1 MFRKRFF
8 VLVLA
13 IFLTGC
19 AGAAPSEAGTTEVT
33 VKATDFAYNPSS
45 ITVPVGQPVTITLDN
60 EGAVEHDFVVDKIS
74 VEDVEASET
83 GPAMHHQMGEMPD
96 YDLHFY
102 ASAGDSAIL
111 KFTALEP
118 GTYEI
123 YCTIKGHKEAGMIGK
138 LIVVDQG

>member
-1 MFRKRFF
+1 MLRKMFL
-8 VLVLA
+8 VLVLVVL
-13 IFLTGC
+13 LTGC
-19 AGAAPSEAGTTEVT
+19 ARTAPSETGATEVT
-33 VKATDFAYNPSS
+33 VTATDFTYSPSS

-74 VEDVEASET
+74 VEDVEASES

-102 ASAGDSAIL
+102 ANAGDSAVL
-111 KFTALEP
+111 KFTPLEP

>member
-1 MFRKRFF
+1 MSRRMFF

-19 AGAAPSEAGTTEVT
+19 AGATPSDAGATEIA
-33 VKATDFAYNPSS
+33 VKATDFAYSPSS

-60 EGAVEHDFVVDKIS
+60 EGTVEHDFVVDKIS
-74 VEDVEASET
+74 VEDVEASEN

-102 ASAGDSAIL
+102 ANAGDSAVL
-111 KFTALEP
+111 KFTAMEP

-123 YCTIKGHKEAGMIGK
+123 YCTIKGHKEAGMIGT

>member
-1 MFRKRFF
+1 MSRRMFF

-19 AGAAPSEAGTTEVT
+19 AGATPSDAGATEIT
-33 VKATDFAYNPSS
+33 VKATDFAYSPAS

-74 VEDVEASET
+74 VTDVEAREI

-102 ASAGDSAIL
+102 SNAGDSAVL
-111 KFTALEP
+111 KFTAMEP